1 MKKDEIEAGIRAKY
15 EQISFCLNERGRRL
29 WAAAEA
35 NGCGRGGITIVIK
48 ATGISKKTIRKG
60 IKELQDSNLSKY
72 KTVRKKGAGRKKAI
86 DKQQGLSE
94 SLESLVDPA
103 TCGDPESPLRWT
115 SKSVRKLAQELRNQ
129 GYKICFKT
137 AATLLKELGYSLQAN
152 KKTKSTSSHE
162 DRDAQFHYIYN
173 SINKFHENYQPTIS
187 VDTKKKENLGE
198 FKNSGQEYCKKGK
211 PIEVKDHDFP
221 CKKLGKVVPYGI
233 YDLGS
238 DAGWVSVG
246 ISGDTAEFAVNAIRA
261 WWYRMGKSVYDGANQ
276 LLITAD
282 CGGSNGYRVR
292 LWKKELQSL
301 ANEIGVEIS
310 VRHFPPGTSKWNK
323 IEHKMFSYISKN
335 WRGKPL
341 INRETVVNLISQTS
355 TETGLEIHAIL
366 DENEYKTGKKVS
378 DEEMDA
384 LNIEG
389 DAFHPEWNY
398 TIRPHLTF

>member
-15 EQISFCLNERGRRL
+15 EQIYFCLNERGRRL

-35 NGCGRGGITIVIK
+35 KGCGRGGITIVIRG
-48 ATGISKKTIRKG
+48 TGISKKTIRKG
-60 IKELQDSNLSKY
+60 IQELQDSNLSKH
-72 KTVRKKGAGRKKAI
+72 KSIRRKGGGRKKAI
-86 DKQQGLSE
+86 DKQKGLGE
-94 SLESLVDPA
+94 SLESLVDPV

-115 SKSVRKLAQELRNQ
+115 SKSVRKLTQELQSQ
-129 GYKICFKT
+129 GYAICFKT
-137 AATLLKELGYSLQAN
+137 ASTLLKELGYSLQAN

-162 DRDAQFHYIYN
+162 DRDAQFHYIYD
-173 SINKFHENYQPTIS
+173 SVNKFHENYQPTIS

-198 FKNSGQEYCKKGK
+198 FKNNGREYCKKGK

-221 CKKLGKVVPYGI
+221 CKKLGKVVPYGV
-233 YDLGS
+233 YDLGN
-238 DAGWVSVG
+238 DTGWVSVG

-261 WWYRMGKSVYDGANQ
+261 WWYRMGKPIYDGAKQ

-292 LWKKELQSL
+292 LWKKKLQSL
-301 ANEIGVEIS
+301 VNEIGIEVS

-341 INRETVVNLISQTS
+341 INRESVVNLIAQTS
-355 TETGLEIHAIL
+355 TETGLEIQAIL
-366 DENEYKTGKKVS
+366 DENEYQTGKKVS

-389 DAFHPEWNY
+389 DIFHPEWNY
-398 TIRPHLTF
+398 TIRPHLIC